1 MAGLF
6 KKFSFGLKKSR
17 DKMSHAIDEM
27 LDSFDT
33 FEDDLFVELEEILV
47 MADVGVTTAEEI
59 VQRLKDNVF
68 KKNLHRRKLE
78 ILRKN
83 VVSLC
88 SQVLQ
93 RVPVHTFC
101 TGDCNHQPSVF

>member
-47 MADVGVTTAEEI
+47 MSDVGVQTAVEITEELRDRVNKEKLKSTINVYQSNYKNI
-59 VQRLKDNVF
+59 V
-68 KKNLHRRKLE
+68 LE
-78 ILRKN
+78 KGKTSNI
-83 VVSLC
+83 SFIA
-88 SQVLQ
+88 
-93 RVPVHTFC
+93 RVIP
-101 TGDCNHQPSVF
+101 